1 MSFLPATS
9 TAGCTPAVLGQSST
23 LPSNKTRWMGL
34 RNCARQG
41 RPPAALVSAL
51 LLLASAAFAVE
62 VEPTRLE
69 LKIAPD
75 QPVSGELQITNKE
88 SKPVEV
94 RLGAGPYRFMDP
106 SLKLPSCEQWLR
118 FKPDRLTLAA
128 GATTSVSYTVT
139 PPENLD
145 VDTAGEYLA
154 AILVDQYPAEEPVR
168 PEQAVHPSTDA
179 QGERRVEGPVAGGAK
194 LTIVPRL
201 ALAVYVMVEGKER
214 VEVEVGKLT
223 AEKLD
228 SGMPDLLTMSVAL
241 KNLGTVHVRPS
252 GTYALFQE
260 DGRLYHTAPLGKSMP
275 LLPTGTMTIPSLLP
289 LPPEGRYRW
298 VITVEIQNGTVLQKE
313 SSFQVT
319 PAGEVIQEEMRG

>member
-9 TAGCTPAVLGQSST
+9 AAGCTPAVLGQSST

-75 QPVSGELQITNKE
+75 QPVSGELQIANRG

-128 GATTSVSYTVT
+128 GATTSVAYTVT

-154 AILVDQYPAEEPVR
+154 AILVDQYPAEPATAE
-168 PEQAVHPSTDA
+168 
-179 QGERRVEGPVAGGAK
+179 AGAESKAK

-228 SGMPDLLTMSVAL
+228 SGASGLLKMSVAL
-241 KNLGTVHVRPS
+241 KNLGTVHVGPS
-252 GTYALFQE
+252 GAYTLFQE
-260 DGRLYHTAPLGKSMP
+260 DGRLYRTASWGKSMP
-275 LLPTGTMTIPSLLP
+275 LLPAGTMTIPSLLP

-298 VITVEIQNGTVLQKE
+298 VITVEVQKGTVLQKE

-319 PAGEVIQEEMRG
+319 PEGEVIQEEMQG

>member
-9 TAGCTPAVLGQSST
+9 AAGCTPAVLGQSST

-75 QPVSGELQITNKE
+75 QPVSGELQIANRG

-118 FKPDRLTLAA
+118 FKPDRMTLAA
-128 GATTSVSYTVT
+128 GATTSVAYTVT

-154 AILVDQYPAEEPVR
+154 AILVDQYPAEPATAE
-168 PEQAVHPSTDA
+168 
-179 QGERRVEGPVAGGAK
+179 AGAESKAK

-228 SGMPDLLTMSVAL
+228 SGASGLLKMSVAL

-252 GTYALFQE
+252 GAYTLFQE
-260 DGRLYHTAPLGKSMP
+260 DGRLYRTASLGKSMP
-275 LLPTGTMTIPSLLP
+275 LLPAGTMTIPSLLP

-298 VITVEIQNGTVLQKE
+298 VITVEVQKGTVLQKE

-319 PAGEVIQEEMRG
+319 PEGEVIQQEMRG

>member
-1 MSFLPATS
+1 MRFA
-9 TAGCTPAVLGQSST
+9 AGYA
-23 LPSNKTRWMGL
+23 
-34 RNCARQG
+34 
-41 RPPAALVSAL
+41 PAALALAL
-51 LLLASAAFAVE
+51 LLLASSAFAVE

-106 SLKLPSCEQWLR
+106 ALKLPSCEQWLR

-128 GATTSVSYTVT
+128 GATTSVAYTVT

-154 AILVDQYPAEEPVR
+154 AILVDQYPAEPATAE
-168 PEQAVHPSTDA
+168 
-179 QGERRVEGPVAGGAK
+179 AGAESKAK

-228 SGMPDLLTMSVAL
+228 SGASGLLKMSVAL

-252 GTYALFQE
+252 GAYTLFQE
-260 DGRLYHTAPLGKSMP
+260 DGRLYRTASLGKSMP
-275 LLPTGTMTIPSLLP
+275 LLPAGTMTIPSLLP

-298 VITVEIQNGTVLQKE
+298 VITVEVQKGTVLQKE

-319 PAGEVIQEEMRG
+319 PEGEVIQQEMRG

>member
-9 TAGCTPAVLGQSST
+9 AAGCTPAVLGQSST

-75 QPVSGELQITNKE
+75 QPVSGELQIANRG

-128 GATTSVSYTVT
+128 GATTSVAYTVT

-154 AILVDQYPAEEPVR
+154 AILVDQYPAEPATAE
-168 PEQAVHPSTDA
+168 
-179 QGERRVEGPVAGGAK
+179 AGAESKAK

-228 SGMPDLLTMSVAL
+228 SGASGLLKMSVAL

-252 GTYALFQE
+252 GAYTLFQE
-260 DGRLYHTAPLGKSMP
+260 DGRLYRTASLGKSMP
-275 LLPTGTMTIPSLLP
+275 LLPAGTMTIPSLLP

-298 VITVEIQNGTVLQKE
+298 VITVEVQKGTVLQKE

-319 PAGEVIQEEMRG
+319 PEGEVIQQEMRG